1 MTLINNCGASKITLL
16 RSATQFA
23 HTCASAVGMPAIIKL
38 CALKYRGQGG
48 RSSKNHGI
56 SQAHQAEKFVRRL
69 YEIKKA

>member
-16 RSATQFA
+16 HSATQFV

-48 RSSKNHGI
+48 RASKNHGI
-56 SQAHQAEKFVRRL
+56 SQTHQAEKFVRRL

>member
-23 HTCASAVGMPAIIKL
+23 HTCASAVGMH
-38 CALKYRGQGG
+38 
-48 RSSKNHGI
+48 HGI